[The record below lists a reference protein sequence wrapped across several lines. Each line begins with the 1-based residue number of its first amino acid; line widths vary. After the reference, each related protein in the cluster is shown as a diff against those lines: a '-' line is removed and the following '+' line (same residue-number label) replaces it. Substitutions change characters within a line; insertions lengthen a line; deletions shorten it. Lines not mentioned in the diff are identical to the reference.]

1 MARLSRADIL
11 ESMIKNVPVQHF
23 GEVKDI
29 ADATI
34 FLFSPAGDFISGDV
48 IVVDGGAWH
57 RQGTAG
63 SGMPYPESVLSESV
77 VRGVKGMKR
86 ESKL

>member
-1 MARLSRADIL
+1 MARLSRADVL
-11 ESMIKNVPVQHF
+11 ETMIKNVPVQHF

-63 SGMPYPESVLSESV
+63 YGMPYPECVLSDGIVEG
-77 VRGVKGMKR
+77 VRGMKR

>member
-1 MARLSRADIL
+1 MARLSRADLL
-11 ESMIKNVPVQHF
+11 ESMTKNIPVQHL
-23 GEVKDI
+23 GTVSNI

-34 FLFSPAGDFISGDV
+34 FLLSPAGDFISGDV

-63 SGMPYPESVLSESV
+63 SGLPYPQSVLSGSV
-77 VRGVKGMKR
+77 VEGVKGMKGG
-86 ESKL
+86 SKL

>member
-1 MARLSRADIL
+1 MAKDIPIQRLGTV
-11 ESMIKNVPVQHF
+11 N
-23 GEVKDI
+23 DI

-57 RQGTAG
+57 RQGNVR
-63 SGMPYPESVLSESV
+63 SGLSYPENVLSESV
-77 VRGVKGMKR
+77 VEGVKGMKGG
-86 ESKL
+86 SKL

>member
-1 MARLSRADIL
+1 MARLSRADLL
-11 ESMIKNVPVQHF
+11 ESMTKNVPLQHF
-23 GEVKDI
+23 GNVKDI

-34 FLFSPAGDFISGDV
+34 FLFSPTGDFISGDV

-63 SGMPYPESVLSESV
+63 SGLPYPESVLSENV
-77 VRGVKGMKR
+77 VGGVKGMKR

>member
-1 MARLSRADIL
+1 MARLSRADL
-11 ESMIKNVPVQHF
+11 REAMIKNIPVQRF
-23 GEVKDI
+23 GNVSDI
-29 ADATI
+29 ADTTI

-57 RQGTAG
+57 LQGTVG
-63 SGMPYPESVLSESV
+63 SGLPYPESVLSTDV
-77 VRGVKGMKR
+77 VEGVKGMKR

>member
-1 MARLSRADIL
+1 MARLSRADLL
-11 ESMIKNVPVQHF
+11 ESLTKNIPLQHL
-23 GEVKDI
+23 GTVSDV

-34 FLFSPAGDFISGDV
+34 FLLSPAGDFISGDV

-57 RQGTAG
+57 RQGAVG
-63 SGMPYPESVLSESV
+63 SGLPYPQSVLSESV
-77 VRGVKGMKR
+77 VEGVKGMKR

>member
-1 MARLSRADIL
+1 MARLSRPDKLVAMQKSIPL
-11 ESMIKNVPVQHF
+11 QRMGRISE
-23 GEVKDI
+23 I

-34 FLFSPAGDFISGDV
+34 FLLSSAGDFISGDI

-57 RQGTAG
+57 RPGSSG
-63 SGMPYPESVLSESV
+63 SGLGYPESVMSERV
-77 VRGVKGMKR
+77 VEGVKGMKK